1 MRFVSITERILKH
14 SNAWQLFFIK
24 GGRQ

>member
-14 SNAWQLFFIK
+14 SNA
-24 GGRQ
+24 